1 MITFPSIPITVWF
14 SVLYHYH
21 EAGID
26 TQGSKNIAMVFVGV
40 VFVINSLI
48 RLYTDNMGMTVKR
61 LGKFKYIALNVVALS
76 LLTLLFKQNFLQIQW
91 VGVLVIGLFFACAAY
106 IAYSKVKTV
115 SNIDSSPKDNKID
128 YTKIESAS

>member
-1 MITFPSIPITVWF
+1 
-14 SVLYHYH
+14 
-21 EAGID
+21 
-26 TQGSKNIAMVFVGV
+26 
-40 VFVINSLI
+40 
-48 RLYTDNMGMTVKR
+48 MTVKR

>member
-1 MITFPSIPITVWF
+1 MINILEKFFTKIIPGVESFTQEGNPSKLHSTLPLI
-14 SVLYHYH
+14 L
-21 EAGID
+21 A
-26 TQGSKNIAMVFVGV
+26 V
-40 VFVINSLI
+40 VVTEILLLF
-48 RLYTDNMGMTVKR
+48 

-128 YTKIESAS
+128 YTKIEKAS